1 VTHAVAEAEP
11 PVVLVGMMGSG
22 KSTVGRILARR
33 WGRRFLD
40 SDEVIERRLDRTV
53 AEIFRQEGEVAFRR
67 LEAEALE
74 EALEATP
81 TAVVAAAGGVVLDP
95 GNRALLQGAP
105 TVVWLRAEPQ
115 VLLDRIS
122 RAGQDHR
129 PLLDDDPA
137 GVLRRMAHERTDL
150 YAEVADAVV
159 DVEGL
164 RPEQVA
170 DAVELA
176 VAGVG
181 ADPS

>member
-1 VTHAVAEAEP
+1 MPEAEP

-22 KSTVGRILARR
+22 KSTVGRLLARR

-53 AEIFRQEGEVAFRR
+53 ADIFRTEGEAAFRR

-95 GNRALLQGAP
+95 ANRALLAGVP
-105 TVVWLRAEPQ
+105 TVVWLRADPD
-115 VLLDRIS
+115 VLLERIG
-122 RAGQDHR
+122 RAGQHHR

-137 GVLRRMAHERTDL
+137 GTLQQMANDRTDL

-159 DVEGL
+159 DVAGL
-164 RPEQVA
+164 EAEQVA
-170 DAVELA
+170 DAVEAA

-181 ADPS
+181 AGDVR